1 MKTLKIAL
9 AAALLAGAASP
20 AAAQWRLVDAGEARE
35 VANSNLVVT
44 APGEWN
50 RSTERPTRRTE
61 IWTKDGNA
69 LGELDFWLAV
79 KDGDPLFRET
89 DKKKNPLPHFDAKML
104 PTDLVEFFEDTA
116 RKVLGG
122 SLVETHEVR
131 PATLA
136 GHPAVEFDWSY
147 TGGDE
152 VERKG
157 LVRAAIVGDRLYMIN
172 FDAPK
177 LHYFDEHVA
186 EVRGIMDSA
195 RFEGS

>member
-1 MKTLKIAL
+1 MKAVKIAL
-9 AAALLAGAASP
+9 AAALLAGGATP
-20 AAAQWRLVDAGEARE
+20 ALAQWRLVEAGQTRE

-50 RSTERPTRRTE
+50 RSTQRPTRRTE
-61 IWTKDGNA
+61 IWTKDGNT
-69 LGELDFWLAV
+69 LNELDFWLGV
-79 KDGDPLFRET
+79 KDGDPIFREQ
-89 DKKKNPLPHFDAKML
+89 DRKKAPLPKFDADML

-116 RKVLGG
+116 RLVLGG

-136 GHPAVEFDWSY
+136 GYPAVEFDWSY

-157 LVRAAIVGDRLYMIN
+157 LVRAAIVGGKLYMIN
-172 FDAPK
+172 FDAPR
-177 LHYFDEHVA
+177 LHYFDEHVDEA
-186 EVRGIMDSA
+186 RRIMDSA